1 MVCGPLSSYTCFQGP
16 HMHLQS
22 CKWEFAHTLFY
33 DFLSSSL
40 FIFFF
45 FKPAI
50 SLPEPVESADFF
62 SLDVYR
68 FIGGVHGHT
77 KRSFLCC
84 RMSLQQTVELFQ
96 SDTEWRHFQLSAVQG
111 VSWRYV
117 RVPVYAQRRAAAI
130 VSRSPLSFFARLLF
144 VVNFAYGWTW
154 ELCMHCMTQWVS
166 SWLQ

>member
-1 MVCGPLSSYTCFQGP
+1 
-16 HMHLQS
+16 MHLQS
-22 CKWEFAHTLFY
+22 SKREFAHTLFY

-40 FIFFF
+40 FF

-50 SLPEPVESADFF
+50 SLPEPGESADFF
-62 SLDVYR
+62 YWTSPDSLEVCWD
-68 FIGGVHGHT
+68 T

-84 RMSLQQTVELFQ
+84 RMSLQQSVELFQ

>member
-68 FIGGVHGHT
+68 FVGGVHGH
-77 KRSFLCC
+77 
-84 RMSLQQTVELFQ
+84 Q
-96 SDTEWRHFQLSAVQG
+96 
-111 VSWRYV
+111 
-117 RVPVYAQRRAAAI
+117 AI
-130 VSRSPLSFFARLLF
+130 VSLLSHVATADCRALPE
-144 VVNFAYGWTW
+144 WHW
-154 ELCMHCMTQWVS
+154 MTPFSAVS
-166 SWLQ
+166 SSGRFLAIRASTRVCSASCGSHSLPEPALFLCETTICC